1 MSTPEEDIDIEKED
15 EQTRSVMK
23 SFKSSKIWLPI
34 VIGLGVVV
42 YKLFD
47 HFDTSALKSITWSPH
62 TAIWLFLA
70 CGFLLIRHVAYTW
83 RLYYLVDGILSFWK
97 CFKLIIIWEFSSA
110 ISPTSLGG
118 SAVSVFVLSQE
129 KIGASRTLATII
141 YTVILDSLF
150 FLISVPILI
159 FIFGVNVIHPSYTDW
174 SSVSEVGY
182 SLIFFY
188 GLILVYGLL
197 FAYGMFINPS
207 QFKNILVFF
216 TRFPFLKRFRIK
228 AIKLGDEMIL
238 SAGEIVKRDWR
249 FHLKSFGLTAAAWTC
264 RFIIVNCLIIAL
276 IDVVSY
282 HPWDQLKIYGRQVV
296 MFVFMMFS
304 PTPGAAGFAEVFFGN
319 FIGDYI
325 PKGAALIIALIW
337 RFLTYYL
344 YLLAGVIII
353 PSWLTGLIRQ
363 RRAAR
368 EVKNRSVDI

>member
-129 KIGASRTLATII
+129 K
-141 YTVILDSLF
+141 
-150 FLISVPILI
+150 
-159 FIFGVNVIHPSYTDW
+159 
-174 SSVSEVGY
+174 
-182 SLIFFY
+182 
-188 GLILVYGLL
+188 
-197 FAYGMFINPS
+197 
-207 QFKNILVFF
+207 
-216 TRFPFLKRFRIK
+216 
-228 AIKLGDEMIL
+228 
-238 SAGEIVKRDWR
+238 
-249 FHLKSFGLTAAAWTC
+249 
-264 RFIIVNCLIIAL
+264 
-276 IDVVSY
+276 
-282 HPWDQLKIYGRQVV
+282 
-296 MFVFMMFS
+296 
-304 PTPGAAGFAEVFFGN
+304 
-319 FIGDYI
+319 
-325 PKGAALIIALIW
+325 
-337 RFLTYYL
+337 
-344 YLLAGVIII
+344 
-353 PSWLTGLIRQ
+353 
-363 RRAAR
+363 
-368 EVKNRSVDI
+368 